1 MPGGIVI
8 GRGRA
13 YTVST
18 MSFEDPFEDFKRK
31 QAAQPK
37 GDAAAGKGITPQDR
51 LEKISDYF
59 PAVKPG
65 AAPHPAAPQGSPVPN
80 LQIVALCNVLRA
92 KGILTPDDVRRVL
105 DGRA

>member
-1 MPGGIVI
+1 
-8 GRGRA
+8 
-13 YTVST
+13 

-37 GDAAAGKGITPQDR
+37 PETPASRSAQDR

-59 PAVKPG
+59 PAVRPG
-65 AAPHPAAPQGSPVPN
+65 APAPAGAPSGPAPAASPIPN
-80 LQIVALCNVLRA
+80 LSIVALCNILRA

-105 DGRA
+105 DGKA

>member
-1 MPGGIVI
+1 
-8 GRGRA
+8 
-13 YTVST
+13 

-37 GDAAAGKGITPQDR
+37 PAGGDPAPSQRDR

-65 AAPHPAAPQGSPVPN
+65 APSPAGAAPSSSSPIPN
-80 LQIVALCNVLRA
+80 LSIVALCNILRA

-105 DGRA
+105 DGKA

>member
-1 MPGGIVI
+1 
-8 GRGRA
+8 
-13 YTVST
+13 

-31 QAAQPK
+31 QASQPK
-37 GDAAAGKGITPQDR
+37 PEGAAGKSAQDR

-65 AAPHPAAPQGSPVPN
+65 AAPGHAGAPTQGTPVPN